1 MSIILATIICTNIGI
16 LTLKRNHYQEYYH
29 QGYSQLVHDT
39 YQFQNKTHNIPTLIF
54 GFEPYFFNY
63 YKKENQQS
71 NISQIQFLRH
81 DFFAKT
87 AKTPNDFIRILL
99 NWNYS
104 QIIVSNAIE
113 IPQWA
118 ISALEIEYPYSIKSL
133 HFGSEVYL
141 FSKDNSIFSNKPNK
155 QPNSNGYFEDHRFI
169 LSEENIP
176 QNEKAYSPSIIS
188 NSAVTSEKWI
198 STTKIDIDSLR
209 KYLGNDNY
217 KHAIIKIESSV
228 QFIQKTTNID
238 SVLKSLNLVF
248 NAANKNHQNIHFMY
262 ESFDRWT
269 ATNSDQYNCILVAN
283 CNHLELDPL
292 GSISTFIENKGN
304 TPLKVTKFKV
314 TISQGNN
321 HLYSLVNDF

>member
-1 MSIILATIICTNIGI
+1 M
-16 LTLKRNHYQEYYH
+16 
-29 QGYSQLVHDT
+29 
-39 YQFQNKTHNIPTLIF
+39 
-54 GFEPYFFNY
+54 
-63 YKKENQQS
+63 
-71 NISQIQFLRH
+71 
-81 DFFAKT
+81 
-87 AKTPNDFIRILL
+87 
-99 NWNYS
+99 
-104 QIIVSNAIE
+104 
-113 IPQWA
+113 
-118 ISALEIEYPYSIKSL
+118 
-133 HFGSEVYL
+133 
-141 FSKDNSIFSNKPNK
+141 
-155 QPNSNGYFEDHRFI
+155 
-169 LSEENIP
+169 
-176 QNEKAYSPSIIS
+176 
-188 NSAVTSEKWI
+188 TSEKWI

-248 NAANKNHQNIHFMY
+248 SAANKNHHNIHFMY

-314 TISQGNN
+314 TISQGNK